1 VRAVL
6 VTGDHPDVA
15 KRIGE
20 AAGVD
25 EVVARIGPED
35 KARWIRERQREGR
48 RVLFVGDGLNDGPGL
63 AAADIGI
70 AMSGGA
76 ASSVLVADG
85 IISAPSTA
93 PVLAGV
99 RAGRAAQRLVESG
112 QTQSLFYNVA
122 SVAAAAAG
130 LVNPL
135 VAAVLMPLSSIVVI
149 WNAARVEAMVRKG
162 DSCRPS

>member
-1 VRAVL
+1 
-6 VTGDHPDVA
+6 
-15 KRIGE
+15 
-20 AAGVD
+20 
-25 EVVARIGPED
+25 
-35 KARWIRERQREGR
+35 
-48 RVLFVGDGLNDGPGL
+48 VLFVGDGLNDGPGL

-93 PVLAGV
+93 PVLAGI
-99 RAGRAAQRLVESG
+99 RAGQAAQRLVKSG
-112 QTQSLFYNVA
+112 QTQALCYNVI

-162 DSCRPS
+162 DGCTPS